1 MTDHNFVR
9 PSNFVDQ
16 YGNQHQLVSELA
28 RGGQGVVYRTTDP
41 DLAIK
46 QPLDADGAVSQ
57 TADLK
62 KKFENIRFLPIPKN
76 IPISF
81 PLAVLRDEAGYV
93 MRLLSEMEKFGAF
106 DMSGTQKALL
116 EREPVPQWLRN
127 MVDKTSMLTLMHYAN
142 TGSTKRRLKALSK
155 CASILARLHARG
167 LVYGDISP
175 NNCFMSQKDSRDVWL
190 IDADNL
196 RFEVEK
202 GGSAVYTPR
211 FGAPEVVQGRDRSR
225 PQTDAWAFAVMA
237 FETLT
242 QVHPF
247 IGQRVLLADEGQGGW
262 DVEPSENTNGEDLDE
277 KAYGGLL
284 PFIDDEN
291 DNSNQGING
300 LPRNLVLNTQLAKL
314 FQETLGSGRKEPWTR
329 PGMIYWA
336 LELARAHDHSV
347 LCPECLMS
355 YFLDYIQCPY
365 CEATR
370 PSFAIAK
377 TDHWQISLQATSDG
391 IELPHRLFNAF
402 SLEMNDVAQYQ
413 IVLDLEKKFVGNA
426 FGTKLLPNGL
436 SFHFFEEGE

>member
-1 MTDHNFVR
+1 MNNQNFVQLGNR
-9 PSNFVDQ
+9 IDQ
-16 YGNQHQLVSELA
+16 YGNQHQVISELA
-28 RGGQGVVYRTTDP
+28 RGGQGVVYRTTDA
-41 DLAIK
+41 DIAIK
-46 QPLDADGAVSQ
+46 QPLGINGEVSR
-57 TADLK
+57 TTDLQK
-62 KKFENIRFLPIPKN
+62 NFENIRVLPIPRN
-76 IPISF
+76 IPISL

-106 DMSGTQKALL
+106 ELSGTQRVLL
-116 EREPVPQWLRN
+116 ERESVPRWLENIDDR
-127 MVDKTSMLTLMHYAN
+127 TSRLTLMHYGN
-142 TGSTKRRLKALSK
+142 TGSTKRRFKALSK
-155 CASILARLHARG
+155 CASILARLHASG

-175 NNCFMSQKDSRDVWL
+175 NNCFMSQMNSRDVWL

-196 RFEVEK
+196 RFEVQK

-211 FGAPEVVQGRDRSR
+211 YGAPEVVQGRDQSR

-262 DVEPSENTNGEDLDE
+262 DVESGENTIGEDLDE

-284 PFIDDEN
+284 PFIDDE
-291 DNSNQGING
+291 DDDSNQGING
-300 LPRNLVLNTQLAKL
+300 LPRNLVLNTQLVKL
-314 FQETLGSGRKEPWTR
+314 FQETLGIGRKEPWTR
-329 PGMIYWA
+329 PGMVYWA
-336 LELARAHDHSV
+336 LELARAHDNSLV
-347 LCPECLMS
+347 CPQCLMS
-355 YFLDYIQCPY
+355 FFLEYIQCPY
-365 CEATR
+365 CEALR

-377 TDHWQISLQATSDG
+377 TDRWQMAIQVTSNG

-426 FGTKLLPNGL
+426 FGTKLLPIGL